1 MPARDKT
8 GPQGQGP
15 MTGRGMGYGRRQEG
29 DVVDPDDR
37 GFGMG
42 RGRGW
47 GRGLG
52 RRLGLGR
59 GRGRGWGWGLGRGW
73 SGEDVDAGPADDELE
88 GLRAESSRLKAELD
102 AVERRLSKLDKQ
114 G

>member
-1 MPARDKT
+1 MPGFDGT
-8 GPQGQGP
+8 GPRGQGP
-15 MTGRGMGYGRRQEG
+15 MTGRGMGYGRSQEG
-29 DVVDPDDR
+29 DVVDPGGR

-59 GRGRGWGWGLGRGW
+59 GRGRGWGLGRVW
-73 SGEDVDAGPADDELE
+73 SGEDVDAGPTDDELE

-102 AVERRLSKLDKQ
+102 VVERRLSSFEKRD
-114 G
+114 

>member
-1 MPARDKT
+1 
-8 GPQGQGP
+8 
-15 MTGRGMGYGRRQEG
+15 MTGRGMGYGKSQEG
-29 DVVDPDDR
+29 DVVDPGGR
-37 GFGMG
+37 RFGMG

-59 GRGRGWGWGLGRGW
+59 GRGWGLGRVW
-73 SGEDVDAGPADDELE
+73 SGEDVEAGPTDDELE
-88 GLRAESSRLKAELD
+88 GLRAESSRLKAALD

-114 G
+114 A